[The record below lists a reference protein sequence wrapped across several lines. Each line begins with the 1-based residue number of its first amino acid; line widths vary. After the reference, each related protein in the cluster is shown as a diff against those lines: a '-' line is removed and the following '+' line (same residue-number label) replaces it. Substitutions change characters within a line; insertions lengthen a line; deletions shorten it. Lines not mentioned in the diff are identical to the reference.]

1 LRSEVIVKTS
11 QLSRFRRRKP
21 KRLTC
26 RRISREKEE
35 EDLSKR
41 AEELRLNRHCI
52 AFPVDLSPPSD
63 RAVESQLRDQ
73 SSFGVLLQAEETDS
87 LEIYRALPTVDE
99 EGNIRCCQI
108 EMHSET
114 KRLEE
119 AKVLERL
126 AEEEVN
132 ENEHALPQA
141 GEGPVRGEIERCQR
155 SIEPA
160 GVTRKR
166 KYPILERS
174 RRRRIIPLAIVNCR
188 GRSVS
193 TVSLVYRRRERT
205 PIVS

>member
-1 LRSEVIVKTS
+1 M
-11 QLSRFRRRKP
+11 KP

-52 AFPVDLSPPSD
+52 VCPVDLFLPSD

-73 SSFGVLLQAEETDS
+73 SSFGALLPAAENDS
-87 LEIYRALPTVDE
+87 LEIDRVEPAVDE
-99 EGNIRCCQI
+99 EGNNRCCLV
-108 EMHSET
+108 EMHSEK

-119 AKVLERL
+119 VKVLERY
-126 AEEEVN
+126 AGEEVN
-132 ENEHALPQA
+132 ENEHALPRA
-141 GEGPVRGEIERCQR
+141 AEVPVNGKMSECDKVECR
-155 SIEPA
+155 
-160 GVTRKR
+160 VTRKR
-166 KYPILERS
+166 KYPILKGS

-193 TVSLVYRRRERT
+193 TISLVYRRRERT
-205 PIVS
+205 PIVP